1 MSVALLVICSAV
13 AYTLARRLWLGRK
26 KTRSA
31 AKRRSMLVVVAILGL
46 QAVLLGPSASA
57 AGACDAPNP
66 ERPGA
71 GMVGAIDPPLGSH
84 GDPVKG
90 MYGKYS
96 YAGSVWHVYQDNNG
110 GPCIPDASATIDTWM
125 GNQLFNIGKNLVG
138 ATNSL
143 HYAMLSQ
150 DSMLAPLDKA
160 VEKGAKT
167 FYKNVYV
174 EWFAV
179 AALVLAIMLFRYIWQ
194 GDLASIGKRG
204 LWALA
209 GMWLAASVFSLG
221 GVYTA
226 IDSTLIQTTSQIQ
239 AGFLSSDQVEHQRNA
254 LPNSLYD
261 NVIYTNWLRG
271 EFGDP
276 HSAHAKQYGANL
288 LDDQAWAKT
297 DVNSANDQ
305 SKVDAKKNDYKSM
318 PSKLG
323 TDEGFFRGTDGSR
336 TGSGFLAMFQGFAYA
351 LFQLLAKA
359 AVLMAQVLIRI
370 LILASPLIGL
380 AAMVMPD
387 LLRKVARA
395 AGAIAMSVL
404 AFSAM
409 AGAHALLLGQIFDA
423 SNQLSLLAQMLLAAL
438 VTGVFLLIGK
448 PVKRMRQMVELSIG
462 GNGVSGLSGGG
473 GLFHRLRRGSRDASA
488 VSPQEEFWSNVS
500 EAGDDTTPVDPRL
513 RPRRGRPEGVIQG
526 AAVTATATRLDT
538 DGEQRAEG
546 GGFTTAPRPGLEA
559 AGRGGNG
566 QPMAS
571 QPVRADAATAAPA
584 YRGYT
589 GPTQAL
595 QPAGSS
601 RFVDTFPAAD
611 TRHDRAEESV
621 VVPSQVIT
629 PSGDPVTP
637 PSKAPRAADPEMVG
651 GKPVFV
657 LYRPS
662 TGIEVG
668 EQGLFDSTVP
678 RRG

>member
-1 MSVALLVICSAV
+1 MSVALVVVAVAV
-13 AYTLARRLWLGRK
+13 AYTVARRLWLQRK
-26 KTRSA
+26 KTRGA
-31 AKRRSMLVVVAILGL
+31 NRRRSMLIVVAILGL
-46 QAVLLGPSASA
+46 QTVFLAPSASA

-71 GMVGAIDPPLGSH
+71 GMVGAIDPPALDH
-84 GDPVKG
+84 GDPAKG
-90 MYGKYS
+90 NYGKYS
-96 YAGSVWHVYQDNNG
+96 YAGAVWHVYQDNNG

-125 GNQLFNIGKNLVG
+125 GNQFFNVGKNLVG

-160 VEKGAKT
+160 VATGAKT

-179 AALVLAIMLFRYIWQ
+179 AALVLAVMLFRYIWT

-226 IDSTLIQTTSQIQ
+226 VDSTLIQTTSQIQ
-239 AGFLSSDQVEHQRNA
+239 AGFLSSDQVKNQRNV

-261 NVIYTNWLRG
+261 NVIYTNWARG

-276 HSAHAKQYGANL
+276 NSAHAKKYGANL

-297 DVNSANDQ
+297 DVNSADDQ
-305 SKVDAKKNDYKSM
+305 SKVDAKKQDYKSM

-336 TGSGFLAMFQGFAYA
+336 TGSGFLAMFQGFSYA

-370 LILASPLIGL
+370 LILASPVIGL

-395 AGAIAMSVL
+395 AGAIALSVL

-438 VTGVFLLIGK
+438 VTVVFLLIGK

-462 GNGVSGLSGGG
+462 GNGVSGLSNGG
-473 GLFHRLRRGSRDASA
+473 GLFHRLRRGSRDAAA
-488 VSPQEEFWSNVS
+488 VTPQEEFWSNVS
-500 EAGDDTTPVDPRL
+500 EAGNDTTPVDPRL
-513 RPRRGRPEGVIQG
+513 RPRRGRPEGVVAG
-526 AAVTATATRLDT
+526 ATVAATATRLDT
-538 DGEQRAEG
+538 DGETRAEEN
-546 GGFTTAPRPGLEA
+546 GFGRSMRPGLEN
-559 AGRGGNG
+559 AGRGGNR
-566 QPMAS
+566 QAIAPM
-571 QPVRADAATAAPA
+571 RDGATAAPP

-601 RFVDTFPAAD
+601 RFVDAFPAAAS
-611 TRHDRAEESV
+611 RADRAEESV

-629 PSGDPVTP
+629 PSGEPATP
-637 PSKAPRAADPEMVG
+637 PARPPRPADPEMVG

-678 RRG
+678 RRS